1 MNLAEFNER
10 WLRDPDFPQ
19 AVQHMSMPDLAR
31 LVDEASAEFKG
42 PDPLRGMM
50 PRELLFYT
58 YMRRLEAW
66 LLAFEPPKANGK
78 KRKDA

>member
-1 MNLAEFNER
+1 
-10 WLRDPDFPQ
+10 
-19 AVQHMSMPDLAR
+19 
-31 LVDEASAEFKG
+31 
-42 PDPLRGMM
+42 MM